1 MVNRS
6 CAELLFND
14 DELRQVSRTA
24 ARRRTVA
31 LALGSVL
38 GFAGT
43 VAALTGLLHAS
54 ARGLAE
60 LSSGGV
66 ASSESPFGHGNDVLL
81 YGGSATVL
89 AGLALAG
96 AADSVRVYSENRQA
110 YGRLRQ
116 VAPEDITGMQ
126 APNS

>member
-14 DELRQVSRTA
+14 DELRQVNRTA

-54 ARGLAE
+54 ARSLAE
-60 LSSGGV
+60 LSSGSV
-66 ASSESPFGHGNDVLL
+66 APSESPFGHGNDVLL

-126 APNS
+126 APNP